1 LSGYASKAANLNHAE
16 YPELGSVVARHLLGR
31 STGGV
36 PAFVANTKFYGGGP
50 AYLGPVCAPFMPNPN
65 PLSSTGANTYDPIPI
80 YKTPGVADNLSLTS
94 DGVLT
99 LDRRKD
105 LLRSLD
111 QLPRQLDESGTL
123 SAVDSF
129 QERALSML
137 VGGKTRAAFD
147 ISQESAATRERYGD
161 THWGKSLL
169 TCRRLIEAG
178 VRFVQCQAEFRLP
191 AAIGRTSTWDDHSVN
206 ADIFKAYEV
215 KLPVLDQAIGA
226 LVGDLYERGLNER
239 VLFLFCGEFGRTPKI
254 AYQDPSGRPG
264 RDHWAKAMSVFLAGG
279 GLRMGQ
285 VIGATGSKAEEPVE
299 RVMNSN
305 CLLATIYRRFGIDA
319 SSTLSDRM
327 GRPMPI
333 LPAGEPIRELF

>member
-1 LSGYASKAANLNHAE
+1 
-16 YPELGSVVARHLLGR
+16 
-31 STGGV
+31 
-36 PAFVANTKFYGGGP
+36 
-50 AYLGPVCAPFMPNPN
+50 MPNPN

-147 ISQESAATRERYGD
+147 VSRESEPTRERYGD
-161 THWGKSLL
+161 THWGNSLL

-215 KLPVLDQAIGA
+215 KLPVLDQAMSA
-226 LVGDLYERGLNER
+226 LVEDLYERGMSER

-254 AYQDPSGRPG
+254 AYQDASGRPG
-264 RDHWAKAMSVFLAGG
+264 RDHWAKAMSVFIAGG
-279 GLRMGQ
+279 GLKMGQ
-285 VIGATGSKAEEPVE
+285 VIGATSSKAEEPVE

-305 CLLATIYRRFGIDA
+305 CLLATVYRRFGIDT
-319 SSTLSDRM
+319 SGTLPDRLE
-327 GRPMPI
+327 RPMPI
-333 LPAGEPIRELF
+333 LPAGEPIKELF